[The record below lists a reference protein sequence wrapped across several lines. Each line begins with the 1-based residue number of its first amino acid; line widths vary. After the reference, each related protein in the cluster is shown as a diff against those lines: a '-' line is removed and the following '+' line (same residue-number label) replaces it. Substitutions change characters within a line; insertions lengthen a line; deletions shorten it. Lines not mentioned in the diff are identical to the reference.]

1 MVRPSGDSFWRI
13 QKQKAALKQAEADG
27 VVADNME
34 VRKELVRQF
43 ETKQITFEEM
53 QAKLAKIKR
62 DAKKNGKVTR
72 NQAFQGKRP

>member
-1 MVRPSGDSFWRI
+1 MVRPNGDSFWRI
-13 QKQKAALKQAEADG
+13 QRQKAALKQAEADG
-27 VVADNME
+27 VVADSLE

-43 ETKQITFEEM
+43 EAKQITFEEM

-72 NQAFQGKRP
+72 NQAFQGQRP